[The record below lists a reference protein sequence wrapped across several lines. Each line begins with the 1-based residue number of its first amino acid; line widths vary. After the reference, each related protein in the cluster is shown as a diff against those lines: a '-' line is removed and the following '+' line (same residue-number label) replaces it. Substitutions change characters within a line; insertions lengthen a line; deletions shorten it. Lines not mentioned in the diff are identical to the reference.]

1 MPDTN
6 KVFQTRIQ
14 LKYDTYANWS
24 RNNPIL
30 KAGEMAIATVA
41 TGEQSMTN
49 LPNIVLKVGDGVS
62 HYNDLKFVSA
72 LAADVPG
79 WAKESSK
86 PVYAASEI
94 TGLADY
100 IAEHS
105 DFDTDTDTQYRLVAV
120 SGATYKYQLQ
130 SCTFANNAWGDWANV
145 DGQVIDFSG
154 ADTRLK
160 SLENTVSG
168 LTGASGGIQ
177 EAINTAIQGLHTPEA
192 GVKGSGNGVN
202 VTVKQA
208 AGIVTGVT
216 VSVDDN
222 TYDTYGAANT
232 VKDELNPLITAA
244 QAQADKGVADAAA
257 AKKAADDASAK
268 VDNSIAALDYSDYAA
283 GEATGTT
290 VSFVGTISETD
301 GVISAEKRDLV
312 FASAY
317 NPETNKAAT
326 LRDITTAVAD
336 LSGAMHYVGKKEKL
350 PTDVSGYKAG
360 DVIIVKSKEYVF
372 DGTKFDEL
380 GDEEAI
386 RTALASL
393 HNESTNTFAGKT
405 VKKVTQTQGV
415 VSVEYQDISING
427 TQVQVPKADGSE
439 GTENLNAR
447 LDAIKAG
454 ASAEVTA
461 LEEKV
466 TANTTAINVLKGDV
480 KVVGSIDQKIDTAI
494 KTLNTPDVGVKG
506 SGNGVNV
513 TVKQDAGIV
522 TGVTVSVDANTYDVY
537 GAASDVLGKDSDA
550 AGAATVHGA
559 NKAAAEAK
567 AAADAASAQIDTSIN
582 GLNGTVQAT
591 ALSTTDGSFGVLT
604 KVVEEAGV
612 INQEK
617 SAEIILHKVAKSG
630 KIDDLGQTAYIVFDC
645 GSSSVNI

>member
-1 MPDTN
+1 MPDIN

-24 RNNPIL
+24 ANNPVL

-41 TGEQSMTN
+41 AGERKDMTN
-49 LPNIVLKVGDGVS
+49 LPNIVLKVGDGV
-62 HYNDLKFVSA
+62 HKYNELKFVSA
-72 LAADVPG
+72 LAADVHE
-79 WAKESSK
+79 WAKADKK

-100 IAEHS
+100 IAERS
-105 DFDTDTDTQYRLVAV
+105 DFDTDTQYQLVAV

-130 SCTFANNAWGDWANV
+130 SRAYANGAWGEWANV

-160 SLENTVSG
+160 SLEDTVSG

-177 EAINTAIQGLHTPEA
+177 GAITDAINGLDSTKSQVA
-192 GVKGSGNGVN
+192 GADGLALEVVQENGVI
-202 VTVKQA
+202 TGISGSIKAGTYDA
-208 AGIVTGVT
+208 AG
-216 VSVDDN
+216 
-222 TYDTYGAANT
+222 AAQG

-268 VDNSIAALDYSDYAA
+268 VDTRINSLDYTGYKA

-326 LRDITTAVAD
+326 VADITTAVAD
-336 LSGAMHYVGKKEKL
+336 LNGAMHYVGKEEKL

-360 DVIIVKSKEYVF
+360 DVIIVGIQEYVF

-380 GDEEAI
+380 GDEGAI
-386 RTALASL
+386 GAALAGL
-393 HNESTNTFAGKT
+393 EGESTNTAGKT
-405 VKKVTQTQGV
+405 VKKVTQANGV
-415 VSVEYQDISING
+415 VTVEYQDISING
-427 TQVQVPKADGSE
+427 TQVQVPKADGTE
-439 GTENLNAR
+439 GTETLNAR

-454 ASAEVTA
+454 AASDVSKLAERVDANAAAIETLNGGVEVA
-461 LEEKV
+461 GSVEK
-466 TANTTAINVLKGDV
+466 
-480 KVVGSIDQKIDTAI
+480 KIDTVV
-494 KTLNTPDVGVKG
+494 KGLNTPDVGVKG

-513 TVKQDAGIV
+513 TVKQAAGIV
-522 TGVTVSVDANTYDVY
+522 TGVTVSVDANTYDAY
-537 GAASDVLGKDSDA
+537 GAAAAVLGKDTDA
-550 AGAATVHGA
+550 VGAATVHGA

-567 AAADAASAQIDTSIN
+567 AAADAASKKVETSIN

-617 SAEIILHKVAKSG
+617 SAEIVLHKVAKSG

>member
-1 MPDTN
+1 MPDIN

-24 RNNPIL
+24 ARNPVL

-41 TGEQSMTN
+41 AGEQEMSN
-49 LPNIVLKVGDGVS
+49 LPNIVLKVGDGTS
-62 HYNDLKFVSA
+62 PYNKLKFVSA
-72 LAADVPG
+72 LAADVHE
-79 WAKESSK
+79 WAKEKTK
-86 PVYAASEI
+86 PVYDASEI
-94 TGLADY
+94 TGLQKFITDN
-100 IAEHS
+100 S
-105 DFDTDTDTQYRLVAV
+105 DFDTDTQYQLVAV

-130 SCTFANNAWGDWANV
+130 SRAFANGAWGEWANV

-160 SLENTVSG
+160 SLEDTVSG

-177 EAINTAIQGLHTPEA
+177 GAITAAINGLDST
-192 GVKGSGNGVN
+192 KN
-202 VTVKQA
+202 QA
-208 AGIVTGVT
+208 AGADGLALEVVEENGLIKSISG
-216 VSVDDN
+216 SIAEG
-222 TYDTYGAANT
+222 TYDAAGAAQA

-244 QAQADKGVADAAA
+244 QTQADKGVADAAA

-268 VDNSIAALDYSDYAA
+268 VDSSINSLDYTAYTA

-290 VSFVGTISETD
+290 VSFVGTISETN

-326 LRDITTAVAD
+326 VADITTAVAD
-336 LSGAMHYVGKKEKL
+336 LNGAMHYVGKKDDV

-360 DVIIVKSKEYVF
+360 DVIIVGIKEYVF

-380 GDEEAI
+380 GDEGAI
-386 RTALASL
+386 GAALAGL
-393 HNESTNTFAGKT
+393 KGESTNTAGKT
-405 VKKVTQTQGV
+405 VKKVTQANGV
-415 VSVEYQDISING
+415 VTVEYQDISING
-427 TQVQVPKADGSE
+427 TQVQVPKADGTE
-439 GTENLNAR
+439 GTETLNAR

-454 ASAEVTA
+454 ASSDVSALAERVDANASAIET
-461 LEEKV
+461 LNGGIKV
-466 TANTTAINVLKGDV
+466 T
-480 KVVGSIDQKIDTAI
+480 GSVENKIDTVVQ
-494 KTLNTPDVGVKG
+494 TLKTPDVGVKG

-513 TVKQDAGIV
+513 TVKQAAGIV
-522 TGVTVSVDANTYDVY
+522 TDVTVSVDANTYDAY
-537 GAASDVLGKDSDA
+537 GAADAVLGKDTDA
-550 AGAATVHGA
+550 VGAATVHGA

-567 AAADAASAQIDTSIN
+567 AAADAASAKVETSIN
-582 GLNGTVQAT
+582 TLNGTVQAT
-591 ALSTTDGSFGVLT
+591 AVSATDGSFGVLT
-604 KVVEEAGV
+604 KVVEENGI

-617 SAEIILHKVAKSG
+617 SAEIVLHKVAKSG

>member
-14 LKYDTYANWS
+14 LKYDTYKNWS
-24 RNNPIL
+24 TNNPVL
-30 KAGEMAIATVA
+30 KAGEMAIATVDS
-41 TGEQSMTN
+41 GVQSMTN
-49 LPNIVLKVGDGVS
+49 LPNIVLKGGDGTS

-72 LAADVPG
+72 LAADVHG
-79 WAKESSK
+79 GAKAETK
-86 PVYAASEI
+86 PVYDASEI
-94 TGLADY
+94 TGLQKFITDN
-100 IAEHS
+100 S
-105 DFDTDTDTQYRLVAV
+105 DFDTDTQYQLVAV

-130 SCTFANNAWGDWANV
+130 SRAFANGAWGEWANV

-160 SLENTVSG
+160 SLESTVSS

-177 EAINTAIQGLHTPEA
+177 GAITAAINGLDSTKNQVA
-192 GVKGSGNGVN
+192 GADGLALEVVQENGVITGISGSIK
-202 VTVKQA
+202 VGTYDA
-208 AGIVTGVT
+208 AG
-216 VSVDDN
+216 
-222 TYDTYGAANT
+222 AAQG

-244 QAQADKGVADAAA
+244 KAQADKGVTDAAA

-268 VDNSIAALDYSDYAA
+268 VDESINSLDYTAYAA

-326 LRDITTAVAD
+326 VADITTAVAD
-336 LSGAMHYVGKKEKL
+336 LNGAMHYVGKKDDV

-360 DVIIVKSKEYVF
+360 DVIIVGIKEYVF
-372 DGTKFDEL
+372 DGTKFDQL
-380 GDEEAI
+380 GDEGAI
-386 RTALASL
+386 GTALAGL
-393 HNESTNTFAGKT
+393 HGESTNTAGKT
-405 VKKVTQTQGV
+405 VKKVTQANGV
-415 VSVEYQDISING
+415 VTVEYQDISISG
-427 TQVQVPKADGSE
+427 TQVQVPKADGTE
-439 GTENLNAR
+439 GTETLNAR

-454 ASAEVTA
+454 AASDVSALA
-461 LEEKV
+461 QKV
-466 TANTTAINVLKGDV
+466 NANTSAIETLNGG
-480 KVVGSIDQKIDTAI
+480 VGVAGSVENKIDTVVQ
-494 KTLNTPDVGVKG
+494 TLHTPEAGVKG

-513 TVKQDAGIV
+513 TVKQAAGIV
-522 TGVTVSVDANTYDVY
+522 TGVTVSVDANTYDAY
-537 GAASDVLGKDSDA
+537 GAADAVLGKDSDA
-550 AGAATVHGA
+550 ATANTVYGAK
-559 NKAAAEAK
+559 KAAAEAK
-567 AAADAASAQIDTSIN
+567 AAADAASAKVETSIN

-591 ALSTTDGSFGVLT
+591 ALSATDGSFGVLT

-617 SAEIILHKVAKSG
+617 SAEIVLHKVAKSG

>member
-1 MPDTN
+1 MPDIN

-24 RNNPIL
+24 ANNPIL

-41 TGEQSMTN
+41 AGEQSMTN
-49 LPNIVLKVGDGVS
+49 LPNIVLKVGDGTS

-72 LAADVPG
+72 LAADVHE
-79 WAKESSK
+79 WAKAGTK
-86 PVYAASEI
+86 PVYDASEI
-94 TGLADY
+94 TGLQKFITDN
-100 IAEHS
+100 S
-105 DFDTDTDTQYRLVAV
+105 DFDTDTQYQLVAV

-130 SCTFANNAWGDWANV
+130 SRAFANGAWGEWANV

-160 SLENTVSG
+160 SLEDTVSG

-177 EAINTAIQGLHTPEA
+177 GAITAAINGLDST
-192 GVKGSGNGVN
+192 KN
-202 VTVKQA
+202 QA
-208 AGIVTGVT
+208 AGADGLALEVVEENGLIKSISG
-216 VSVDDN
+216 SIAEG
-222 TYDTYGAANT
+222 TYDAAGAAQA

-244 QAQADKGVADAAA
+244 QTQADKGVTDAAA

-268 VDNSIAALDYSDYAA
+268 VDSSIHSLNYAGYAA

-290 VSFVGTISETD
+290 VSFVGTISETN

-326 LRDITTAVAD
+326 VAD
-336 LSGAMHYVGKKEKL
+336 LNGAMHYVGKEEKL

-360 DVIIVKSKEYVF
+360 DVIIVGIKEYVF

-380 GDEEAI
+380 GDEGAI
-386 RTALASL
+386 GAALAGL
-393 HNESTNTFAGKT
+393 KGESTNTAGKT
-405 VKKVTQTQGV
+405 VKKVTQANGV
-415 VSVEYQDISING
+415 VTVEYQDISING
-427 TQVQVPKADGSE
+427 TQVQVPKADGTE
-439 GTENLNAR
+439 GTETLNAR

-454 ASAEVTA
+454 ASSDVSALAERVD
-461 LEEKV
+461 
-466 TANTTAINVLKGDV
+466 ANASAIETLNGGIEVA
-480 KVVGSIDQKIDTAI
+480 GSVAKKIDTVVQ
-494 KTLNTPDVGVKG
+494 TLHTPDAGVKG

-513 TVKQDAGIV
+513 TVKQASGIV
-522 TGVTVSVDANTYDVY
+522 TGVTVSVDANTYDAY
-537 GAASDVLGKDSDA
+537 GAADAVLGKDTDA
-550 AGAATVHGA
+550 VGAATVHGA

-567 AAADAASAQIDTSIN
+567 AAADAASAKVETSIN

-591 ALSTTDGSFGVLT
+591 ALSATDGSFGVLT

-617 SAEIILHKVAKSG
+617 STEIILHKVAKSG

>member
-1 MPDTN
+1 MPDIN

-24 RNNPIL
+24 ANNPVL

-41 TGEQSMTN
+41 AGEQAMTN
-49 LPNIVLKVGDGVS
+49 LPNIVLKVGDGTS

-72 LAADVPG
+72 LAADVHE
-79 WAKESSK
+79 WAKASTK
-86 PVYAASEI
+86 PVYKAEEI

-100 IAEHS
+100 IAERS
-105 DFDTDTDTQYRLVAV
+105 DFDTDTQYQLVAV

-130 SCTFANNAWGDWANV
+130 SRAFANGAWGEWANV

-160 SLENTVSG
+160 SLEDTVAS
-168 LTGASGGIQ
+168 LTGESGGIKG
-177 EAINTAIQGLHTPEA
+177 AITAAIDALDST
-192 GVKGSGNGVN
+192 KS
-202 VTVKQA
+202 QA
-208 AGIVTGVT
+208 AGADGLALEIVQENGAIK
-216 VSVDDN
+216 SISGSIAAG
-222 TYDTYGAANT
+222 TYDAAGAAKA

-244 QAQADKGVADAAA
+244 KTQADKGVADAAA

-268 VDNSIAALDYSDYAA
+268 VDTRINSLDYTGYKA

-326 LRDITTAVAD
+326 VADITTAVAG
-336 LSGAMHYVGKKEKL
+336 LNGAMHYVGKEDEV

-360 DVIIVKSKEYVF
+360 DVIIVGIKEYVF

-380 GDEEAI
+380 GDEGAI
-386 RTALASL
+386 GTALATL
-393 HNESTNTFAGKT
+393 HSESTNTAGKT
-405 VKKVTQTQGV
+405 VKTVTETKGIV
-415 VSVEYQDISING
+415 TVEYQDISING

-439 GTENLNAR
+439 GTETLNAR

-454 ASAEVTA
+454 ASSEVSA
-461 LEEKV
+461 LAQKV
-466 TANTTAINVLKGDV
+466 NANTAAIE
-480 KVVGSIDQKIDTAI
+480 
-494 KTLNTPDVGVKG
+494 TLNGGVEVAGSVEKKINDAVQTLHTLEAGVKG

-513 TVKQDAGIV
+513 TVKQAAGIV
-522 TGVTVSVDANTYDVY
+522 TGVTVSVDANTYDAY
-537 GAASDVLGKDSDA
+537 GAADAVLGKNTDA

-617 SAEIILHKVAKSG
+617 SAEIVLHKVAKSG

>member
-1 MPDTN
+1 MPDIN

-24 RNNPIL
+24 TNNPIL

-41 TGEQSMTN
+41 AGEQEMSN
-49 LPNIVLKVGDGVS
+49 LPNIVLKVGDGTS

-72 LAADVPG
+72 LAADVHE
-79 WAKESSK
+79 WAKAKTK
-86 PVYAASEI
+86 PVYDASEI
-94 TGLADY
+94 TGLQKFITDN
-100 IAEHS
+100 S
-105 DFDTDTDTQYRLVAV
+105 DFDTDTQYQLVAV

-130 SCTFANNAWGDWANV
+130 SRAFANGAWGEWANV

-160 SLENTVSG
+160 SLESTVAD

-177 EAINTAIQGLHTPEA
+177 VAITDAINGLDST
-192 GVKGSGNGVN
+192 KS
-202 VTVKQA
+202 QA
-208 AGIVTGVT
+208 AGADGLALEVVQENGAIKSISG
-216 VSVDDN
+216 SIAAG
-222 TYDTYGAANT
+222 TYDAAGAAKA

-244 QAQADKGVADAAA
+244 KAQADKGVTDAAA
-257 AKKAADDASAK
+257 AKKAADDASKK
-268 VDNSIAALDYSDYAA
+268 VDDAIAGLDYTAYAA

-290 VSFVGTISETD
+290 VSFVGTISETN

-326 LRDITTAVAD
+326 VADITTAVAD
-336 LSGAMHYVGKKEKL
+336 LNGAMHYVGKKEKL

-360 DVIIVKSKEYVF
+360 DVIIVNTKEYVF

-380 GDEEAI
+380 GDEGAI
-386 RTALASL
+386 GVALAGL
-393 HNESTNTFAGKT
+393 HGESTNTAGKT
-405 VKKVTQTQGV
+405 VSKVTQTNGV
-415 VSVEYQDISING
+415 VTVEYQDISING
-427 TQVQVPKADGSE
+427 TQVQVPKADGTE
-439 GTENLNAR
+439 GTETLNAR

-454 ASAEVTA
+454 ASSDVNALAERVDANAAAIETLNGGIEVT
-461 LEEKV
+461 
-466 TANTTAINVLKGDV
+466 
-480 KVVGSIDQKIDTAI
+480 GSVAKKIDDVVQ
-494 KTLNTPDVGVKG
+494 TLHTPDVGVKG

-513 TVKQDAGIV
+513 TVKQASGIV
-522 TGVTVSVDANTYDVY
+522 TGVTVSVDANTYDAY
-537 GAASDVLGKDSDA
+537 GAADAVLGKNTDA

-567 AAADAASAQIDTSIN
+567 AAADAANAQIETSIN
-582 GLNGTVQAT
+582 TLDGTVQAT
-591 ALSTTDGSFGVLT
+591 ALSATDGSFGVLT
-604 KVVEEAGV
+604 KVVEENGI
-612 INQEK
+612 INQEQ
-617 SAEIILHKVAKSG
+617 SAEIVLHKVAKTG

>member
-1 MPDTN
+1 MPDIN

-14 LKYDTYANWS
+14 LKYDTYENWS
-24 RNNPIL
+24 RNNPVL

-41 TGEQSMTN
+41 SGERQDMTN
-49 LPNIVLKVGDGVS
+49 LPNIVLKVGDGTS
-62 HYNDLKFVSA
+62 HYNDLNFVSA
-72 LAADVPG
+72 LAADVHK
-79 WAKESSK
+79 WAKEKTK
-86 PVYAASEI
+86 PVYDASEI

-100 IAEHS
+100 IAERS
-105 DFDTDTDTQYRLVAV
+105 DFDTDTQYQLVAV

-130 SCTFANNAWGDWANV
+130 SRAFANGAWGEWANV

-160 SLENTVSG
+160 SLEDTVAS
-168 LTGASGGIQ
+168 LTGDSGGIQ
-177 EAINTAIQGLHTPEA
+177 GAVTAGINALDSTKSQVAGADGLALEIVQEN
-192 GVKGSGNGVN
+192 GLIKSISGSI
-202 VTVKQA
+202 A
-208 AGIVTGVT
+208 AG
-216 VSVDDN
+216 
-222 TYDTYGAANT
+222 TYDAAGAAKA

-244 QAQADKGVADAAA
+244 QAQADKGVTDAAA
-257 AKKAADDASAK
+257 AKKAADDASKK
-268 VDNSIAALDYSDYAA
+268 VDDAIAGLDYTAYAA

-301 GVISAEKRDLV
+301 GVIKAEKRDLV

-326 LRDITTAVAD
+326 VADITTAVAD
-336 LSGAMHYVGKKEKL
+336 LNGAMHYVGKEEKL

-360 DVIIVKSKEYVF
+360 DVIIVGIKEYVF

-380 GDEEAI
+380 GDEGAI
-386 RTALASL
+386 GTAIAGIKG
-393 HNESTNTFAGKT
+393 ESNNTAGKT
-405 VKKVTQTQGV
+405 VKKVTQTNGAV
-415 VSVEYQDISING
+415 TVEYQDISING
-427 TQVQVPKADGSE
+427 TQVQVPKADGTE
-439 GTENLNAR
+439 GTETLNAR

-466 TANTTAINVLKGDV
+466 TANTTAIE
-480 KVVGSIDQKIDTAI
+480 
-494 KTLNTPDVGVKG
+494 TLNGGIGVAGSVDKKINDAVQTLHTPDVGVKG

-513 TVKQDAGIV
+513 TVKQTAGIV
-522 TGVTVSVDANTYDVY
+522 TDVTVSVDANTYDAY
-537 GAASDVLGKDSDA
+537 GAAAAVLGKDTDA

-567 AAADAASAQIDTSIN
+567 AAADAASAKVETSIN
-582 GLNGTVQAT
+582 TLDGTVQAT
-591 ALSTTDGSFGVLT
+591 ALSATDGSFGVLT
-604 KVVEEAGV
+604 KVVEENGI
-612 INQEK
+612 INQQK
-617 SAEIILHKVAKSG
+617 SAEIVLHKVAKSG

>member
-1 MPDTN
+1 MPDIN

-14 LKYDTYANWS
+14 LKYDTYKNWS
-24 RNNPIL
+24 TNNPIL

-41 TGEQSMTN
+41 AGEQEMSN
-49 LPNIVLKVGDGVS
+49 LPNIVLKVGDGTS

-72 LAADVPG
+72 LAADVHE
-79 WAKESSK
+79 WAKAKTK
-86 PVYAASEI
+86 PVYDASEI
-94 TGLADY
+94 TGLQKFITDN
-100 IAEHS
+100 S
-105 DFDTDTDTQYRLVAV
+105 DFDTDTQYQLVAV

-130 SCTFANNAWGDWANV
+130 SRAFANGAWGEWANV

-160 SLENTVSG
+160 SLEDTVTS

-177 EAINTAIQGLHTPEA
+177 GAINTAIQGLNST
-192 GVKGSGNGVN
+192 KS
-202 VTVKQA
+202 QA
-208 AGIVTGVT
+208 AGADGLALEVVQENGVITGI
-216 VSVDDN
+216 SGSIAAG
-222 TYDTYGAANT
+222 TYDAAGAAKA
-232 VKDELNPLITAA
+232 VKDELNPLITEAK
-244 QAQADKGVADAAA
+244 AQADKGVADAAA

-268 VDNSIAALDYSDYAA
+268 VDNSIAGLDYTAYAA

-326 LRDITTAVAD
+326 VADITTAVAD
-336 LSGAMHYVGKKEKL
+336 LNGAMHYVGKKDDV

-360 DVIIVKSKEYVF
+360 DVIIVGVKEYVF

-380 GDEEAI
+380 GDEGAI
-386 RTALASL
+386 GAALAGL
-393 HNESTNTFAGKT
+393 HGESTNTAGKT
-405 VKKVTQTQGV
+405 VKKVTQTNGTV
-415 VSVEYQDISING
+415 TVEYQDISING
-427 TQVQVPKADGSE
+427 TQVQVPKADGTE
-439 GTENLNAR
+439 GTETLNAR

-454 ASAEVTA
+454 ASSEVSELA
-461 LEEKV
+461 KKV
-466 TANTTAINVLKGDV
+466 DANTAAIEILNGGVEV
-480 KVVGSIDQKIDTAI
+480 AGSVEKKIDTVVQ
-494 KTLNTPDVGVKG
+494 TLHTPDVGVKG

-513 TVKQDAGIV
+513 TVKQAAGIV
-522 TGVTVSVDANTYDVY
+522 TDVTVSVDANTYDTY
-537 GAASDVLGKDSDA
+537 GAADAVLGKDTDA

-567 AAADAASAQIDTSIN
+567 AAADAASAKVDDSIHS
-582 GLNGTVQAT
+582 LNGTVQAT
-591 ALSTTDGSFGVLT
+591 ALSATDGSFGVLT
-604 KVVEEAGV
+604 KVVEENGI

-617 SAEIILHKVAKSG
+617 SAEIVLHKVAKSG

>member
-24 RNNPIL
+24 TNNPVL

-41 TGEQSMTN
+41 ASEQSMTN
-49 LPNIVLKVGDGVS
+49 LPNIVLKVGDGTS
-62 HYNDLKFVSA
+62 HYNDLNFVSA
-72 LAADVPG
+72 LAADVHG
-79 WAKESSK
+79 WAKAETK
-86 PVYAASEI
+86 PVYDASEI
-94 TGLADY
+94 TGLQKFITDN
-100 IAEHS
+100 S
-105 DFDTDTDTQYRLVAV
+105 DFDTDTQYRLVAI

-130 SCTFANNAWGDWANV
+130 SRSFANGAWGEWANV

-160 SLENTVSG
+160 SLEETVTG
-168 LTGASGGIQ
+168 LTGDGGGIQ
-177 EAINTAIQGLHTPEA
+177 GAITTAINALDSTQSQVAGADGLVLEVVQEDGLIT
-192 GVKGSGNGVN
+192 GISGSI
-202 VTVKQA
+202 A
-208 AGIVTGVT
+208 AG
-216 VSVDDN
+216 
-222 TYDTYGAANT
+222 TYDTAGAAQG

-257 AKKAADDASAK
+257 AKKATDDASAK

-336 LSGAMHYVGKKEKL
+336 LNGAMHYVGKEEKL

-360 DVIIVKSKEYVF
+360 DVIIVGVKEYVF

-380 GDEEAI
+380 GDEGAIGAALEA
-386 RTALASL
+386 LSG
-393 HNESTNTFAGKT
+393 ESPNTFAGKT
-405 VKKVTQTQGV
+405 VASVSQANGKVTVT
-415 VSVEYQDISING
+415 YQDIAING
-427 TQVQVPKADGSE
+427 TQVQVPKADGTE
-439 GTENLNAR
+439 GTETLNAR

-454 ASAEVTA
+454 ASSEVSKLA
-461 LEEKV
+461 QRV
-466 TANTTAINVLKGDV
+466 DANATAIETLKGDV
-480 KVVGSIDQKIDTAI
+480 KVVGSIDQKIDTAV

-550 AGAATVHGA
+550 AGTATVYGA
-559 NKAAAEAK
+559 NKAAAAAKK
-567 AAADAASAQIDTSIN
+567 AADDASKKVDDAIN
-582 GLNGTVQAT
+582 TLDGTVQAT
-591 ALSTTDGSFGVLT
+591 AVSPTDGSFGVLT
-604 KVVEEAGV
+604 KVVEENGI

-617 SAEIILHKVAKSG
+617 SAEISLHKVAKSG
-630 KIDDLGQTAYIVFDC
+630 KIDDLGQTAYIIFDC

>member
-1 MPDTN
+1 MPDIN

-24 RNNPIL
+24 TNNPVL

-41 TGEQSMTN
+41 EKEQQMTN
-49 LPNIVLKVGDGVS
+49 LPNVVLKVGDGTS

-72 LAADVPG
+72 LAADVHA
-79 WAKESSK
+79 WAKASTK
-86 PVYAASEI
+86 PVYDASEI
-94 TGLADY
+94 TGLQKFITDN
-100 IAEHS
+100 S
-105 DFDTDTDTQYRLVAV
+105 DFDTDTQYQLVAV

-130 SCTFANNAWGDWANV
+130 SRAFANGAWGEWANV

-160 SLENTVSG
+160 SLEDTVTG

-177 EAINTAIQGLHTPEA
+177 GAINSALDALDST
-192 GVKGSGNGVN
+192 KS
-202 VTVKQA
+202 QA
-208 AGIVTGVT
+208 AGADGLALEIVQENGAIK
-216 VSVDDN
+216 SISGSIAAG
-222 TYDTYGAANT
+222 TYDAAGAAQT
-232 VKDELNPLITAA
+232 VKDELNPLIAAA
-244 QAQADKGVADAAA
+244 QTQADKGVADAAA

-268 VDNSIAALDYSDYAA
+268 VDTRINSLDYTGYKA

-326 LRDITTAVAD
+326 VADITTAVAD
-336 LSGAMHYVGKKEKL
+336 LNGAMHYVGKEAEL
-350 PTDVSGYKAG
+350 PTDVRGYKAG
-360 DVIIVKSKEYVF
+360 DVIIVGIKEYVF

-380 GDEEAI
+380 GDEGAI
-386 RTALASL
+386 GVALAGL
-393 HNESTNTFAGKT
+393 KGESTNTAGKT
-405 VKKVTQTQGV
+405 VKKVTQANGV
-415 VSVEYQDISING
+415 VTVEYQDISING
-427 TQVQVPKADGSE
+427 TQVQVPKADGTE
-439 GTENLNAR
+439 GTETLNAR

-454 ASAEVTA
+454 ASSDVSALAQRVDANASAIETLNGGIEVA
-461 LEEKV
+461 
-466 TANTTAINVLKGDV
+466 
-480 KVVGSIDQKIDTAI
+480 GSVAKKIDTVVQ
-494 KTLNTPDVGVKG
+494 TLKTPDVGVKG

-513 TVKQDAGIV
+513 TVKQAAGIV
-522 TGVTVSVDANTYDVY
+522 TDVTVSVDANTYDAY
-537 GAASDVLGKDSDA
+537 GAADAVLGKNTDA

-567 AAADAASAQIDTSIN
+567 AAADAASAKVDNAVN

-591 ALSTTDGSFGVLT
+591 ALSATDGSFGVLT

-617 SAEIILHKVAKSG
+617 SAEIVLHKVAKSG